1 MQPKLKPLL
10 QMQKG
15 DIEESVSS
23 GLFRTH
29 NKQDLVV
36 NYELQLIKKRVP
48 RRILDFWHGP
58 G

>member
-1 MQPKLKPLL
+1 
-10 QMQKG
+10 MQKG
-15 DIEESVSS
+15 DIEDSVSS